1 MADANIRKMDS
12 KNYDSDLTDKEYAVL
27 EPLLPKPKRRGRRRS
42 VVLHE
47 ILNAIFYILR
57 GGVPWRMLPGGF
69 PPWKTVFHYFRQWR
83 LSGLWE
89 AINTALRERV
99 REKMGRA
106 PQPTASIIDSQ
117 SVKTTEMGGPRG
129 YDGGKKIHG
138 RKRHLVVDTQGLLL
152 KVKVHP
158 ADQHDRPAAE
168 LVLVGLH
175 RHYPGIRLLWADT
188 AYRGLADWLGEQLGW
203 TLEITRHWWTGAR
216 VWVAAG
222 QPPPERPAG
231 FQVLKRRW
239 VVERTFAWL
248 GRNRRLSKD
257 YERLCETTETWIY
270 LAMTR
275 LMLRRL
281 SAK

>member
-1 MADANIRKMDS
+1 MSDKR
-12 KNYDSDLTDKEYAVL
+12 YDSDLTDKEYAIL
-27 EPLLPKPKRRGRRRS
+27 EPLLPKPKRRERRRS

-47 ILNAIFYILR
+47 ILNGIFYILR
-57 GGVPWRMLPGGF
+57 GGVPWRMLPGDF
-69 PPWKTVFHYFRQWR
+69 PPWKTVFDYFRQWR

-89 AINTALRERV
+89 TINTTLRERA
-99 REKMGRA
+99 REMMGRTLR
-106 PQPTASIIDSQ
+106 PTATIIDSQ

-129 YDGGKKIHG
+129 YDGGKKVSG

-152 KVKVHP
+152 KAKVLP
-158 ADQHDRPAAE
+158 ADLHDRPAAE
-168 LVLVGLH
+168 LVLAGLH
-175 RHYPGIRLLWADT
+175 QPFPGVRLLWADT
-188 AYRGLADWLGEQLGW
+188 AYRGLADWLAQALGW
-203 TLEITRHWWTGAR
+203 SLEITRHWWTGAR

-231 FQVLKRRW
+231 FQVLPRRW

-270 LAMTR
+270 LAMTG
-275 LMLRRL
+275 LMLRRI
-281 SAK
+281 ATK

>member
-12 KNYDSDLTDKEYAVL
+12 KHYDSDLTDKEYAVL

-47 ILNAIFYILR
+47 ILNAIFDILR

-69 PPWKTVFHYFRQWR
+69 PPWQTVFPYFRQWR

-106 PQPTASIIDSQ
+106 PQPTASIIDRP

-129 YDGGKKIHG
+129 YDGGKQING
-138 RKRHLVVDTQGLLL
+138 RKRHLVVDTPGLLL

-175 RHYPGIRLLWADT
+175 RHYPGIRWLWADT
-188 AYRGLADWLGEQLGW
+188 AYRGLAGWLGEQLGW
-203 TLEITRHWWTGAR
+203 TLEITRHGWTGAR

-231 FQVLKRRW
+231 FQVLKRRG

>member
-1 MADANIRKMDS
+1 MSDKH
-12 KNYDSDLTDKEYAVL
+12 YDSDLTDKEYAIL

-47 ILNAIFYILR
+47 ILNGIFYILR
-57 GGVPWRMLPGGF
+57 GGVPWRMLPGDF
-69 PPWKTVFHYFRQWR
+69 PPWRTVFDYFRQWR

-89 AINTALRERV
+89 TINTTLRERA
-99 REKMGRA
+99 RERMGRT
-106 PQPTASIIDSQ
+106 PRPTASIIDSQ

-129 YDGGKKIHG
+129 YDGGKKVNG

-152 KVKVHP
+152 KAKVLP
-158 ADQHDRPAAE
+158 ADLHDRPAAE
-168 LVLVGLH
+168 RVLAGLH
-175 RHYPGIRLLWADT
+175 QPFPEVRLLWADT
-188 AYRGLADWLGEQLGW
+188 AYRGLAGWLGEPLGW
-203 TLEITRHWWTGAR
+203 SLEITRHWWTGAR

-239 VVERTFAWL
+239 VVERTLAWL

>member
-1 MADANIRKMDS
+1 MSNKR
-12 KNYDSDLTDKEYAVL
+12 YDSDLTDKEYAIL
-27 EPLLPKPKRRGRRRS
+27 EPLLPQPKRRGRRRS

-47 ILNAIFYILR
+47 ILNGIFYILR
-57 GGVPWRMLPGGF
+57 GGVPWRMLPGDF
-69 PPWKTVFHYFRQWR
+69 PPWKTVFDYFRQWR

-89 AINTALRERV
+89 TINTTLRERA
-99 REKMGRA
+99 REMMGRTLR
-106 PQPTASIIDSQ
+106 PTASIIDSQ

-129 YDGGKKIHG
+129 YDGGKKING

-152 KVKVHP
+152 KAKVLP

-168 LVLVGLH
+168 EVLAGLH
-175 RHYPGIRLLWADT
+175 QPFPEVCLLWADT
-188 AYRGLADWLGEQLGW
+188 AYRGLAAWLDEQLGW
-203 TLEITRHWWTGAR
+203 SLEITRHWWTGAR

-231 FQVLKRRW
+231 FQVLPRRW

-275 LMLRRL
+275 LMLRRIA
-281 SAK
+281 AKS

>member
-1 MADANIRKMDS
+1 
-12 KNYDSDLTDKEYAVL
+12 
-27 EPLLPKPKRRGRRRS
+27 
-42 VVLHE
+42 
-47 ILNAIFYILR
+47 
-57 GGVPWRMLPGGF
+57 MLPGDF
-69 PPWKTVFHYFRQWR
+69 PPWKTVFDYFRQWR

-89 AINTALRERV
+89 TINTALRERA
-99 REKMGRA
+99 REAMGRA

-152 KVKVHP
+152 KAKVLP
-158 ADQHDRPAAE
+158 ADLHDRPAAE
-168 LVLVGLH
+168 RVLAGLH
-175 RHYPGIRLLWADT
+175 RPYPGIRLMWADT
-188 AYRGLADWLGEQLGW
+188 AYRGLADWLAEQLGW

-239 VVERTFAWL
+239 IVERTFAWL

-270 LAMTR
+270 LAMTK
-275 LMLRRL
+275 LMLRRIA
-281 SAK
+281 AK

>member
-1 MADANIRKMDS
+1 MSDKH
-12 KNYDSDLTDKEYAVL
+12 YDSDLTDKEYAIL

-47 ILNAIFYILR
+47 ILNGIFYILR
-57 GGVPWRMLPGGF
+57 GGVPWRMLPGDF
-69 PPWKTVFHYFRQWR
+69 PPWKTVFDYFRQWR

-89 AINTALRERV
+89 TINTTLRERA
-99 REKMGRA
+99 REMMGRT
-106 PQPTASIIDSQ
+106 PRPTASIIDSQ

-129 YDGGKKIHG
+129 YDGGKKVHG

-152 KVKVHP
+152 KAKVLP
-158 ADQHDRPAAE
+158 ADLHDRPAAE
-168 LVLVGLH
+168 RVLAGLH
-175 RHYPGIRLLWADT
+175 QPFPEVRLLWADT

-203 TLEITRHWWTGAR
+203 SLEITRHWWTGAR

>member
-1 MADANIRKMDS
+1 MTS
-12 KNYDSDLTDKEYAVL
+12 KLYDSDLTDVEYAIL
-27 EPLLPKPKRRGRRRS
+27 QPFLPAPKALGRRRS
-42 VVLHE
+42 VDLRR
-47 ILNAIFYILR
+47 ILNAIFYVLR
-57 GGVPWRMLPGGF
+57 GGVPWRMLPAGF
-69 PPWKTVFHYFRQWR
+69 PCWRTVFHYFRQWR

-89 AINTALRERV
+89 TINGALRERG
-99 REKMGRA
+99 REGMGPTAR
-106 PQPTASIIDSQ
+106 PTASIIDSQ
-117 SVKTTEMGGPRG
+117 SVRTTEMGGPRG
-129 YDGGKKIHG
+129 YDGGKKVSG

-152 KVKVHP
+152 TAKVLP

-168 LVLVGLH
+168 LVLAGLH
-175 RHYPGIRLLWADT
+175 RRFPGIRLPWADT
-188 AYRGLADWLGEQLGW
+188 AYRGLADWLSGNLGW
-203 TLEITRHWWTGAR
+203 SLGIARHWWTGAR

-231 FQVLKRRW
+231 FQVLPRRW

-281 SAK
+281 ATA

>member
-1 MADANIRKMDS
+1 MQWMSDKR
-12 KNYDSDLTDKEYAVL
+12 YDSDLTGKEYALL

-47 ILNAIFYILR
+47 ILNGIFYILR
-57 GGVPWRMLPGGF
+57 GGVPWRMLPGDF
-69 PPWKTVFHYFRQWR
+69 PPWKTVFDYFRQWR

-89 AINTALRERV
+89 TINTALRERA
-99 REKMGRA
+99 REMMART
-106 PQPTASIIDSQ
+106 PRPTASIIDSQ

-129 YDGGKKIHG
+129 YDGGKKVHG

-152 KVKVHP
+152 KAKVLP
-158 ADQHDRPAAE
+158 ADLHDRPAAE
-168 LVLVGLH
+168 QVLAGLH
-175 RHYPGIRLLWADT
+175 QPFPEVRLLWADT
-188 AYRGLADWLGEQLGW
+188 AYRGLAAWLGEQLGW
-203 TLEITRHWWTGAR
+203 SLEITRHWWTGAR

-231 FQVLKRRW
+231 FQVLPHRW
-239 VVERTFAWL
+239 IVERTFAWL

-257 YERLCETTETWIY
+257 YERLCATTETWIY

-275 LMLRRL
+275 LMLRRIA
-281 SAK
+281 AKS

>member
-1 MADANIRKMDS
+1 MGWMSDKR
-12 KNYDSDLTDKEYAVL
+12 YDSDLTEKEHAIL

-47 ILNAIFYILR
+47 ILNGIFYILR
-57 GGVPWRMLPGGF
+57 GGVPWRMLPGDF
-69 PPWKTVFHYFRQWR
+69 PPWKTVFDYFRQWR

-89 AINTALRERV
+89 TIHTALRERA
-99 REKMGRA
+99 REAMGRS

-129 YDGGKKIHG
+129 YDGGKKVHG

-152 KVKVHP
+152 KAKVLP
-158 ADQHDRPAAE
+158 ADLHDRPAAE

-175 RHYPGIRLLWADT
+175 QPFPAVRLLWADT

-203 TLEITRHWWTGAR
+203 SLEITRHWWTGAR
-216 VWVAAG
+216 VWVAAD